1 MSVRVVDL
9 NNEEVK
15 EEQPPIEQVGDFLNS
30 KSVGVKQIEEETKE
44 KSEPIVDTTNEV
56 VEETREEKTE
66 EIKENVKEQPKR
78 QTQRDRINCPRCFKE
93 MSVKSYKYSHEQKCQ
108 GQLQDRPVK
117 PHAKPKAK
125 QTKPKQPPKP
135 PPEVYYSDSEEEE
148 EVLQPVIK
156 KKVKQPQPVNSV
168 NVLAQQYQLL
178 QQQMMQQKQERY
190 NKICQGMFAPRPR
203 KR

>member
-1 MSVRVVDL
+1 M
-9 NNEEVK
+9 
-15 EEQPPIEQVGDFLNS
+15 
-30 KSVGVKQIEEETKE
+30 
-44 KSEPIVDTTNEV
+44 
-56 VEETREEKTE
+56 
-66 EIKENVKEQPKR
+66 KEQPKR

-117 PHAKPKAK
+117 PHAKPKVK
-125 QTKPKQPPKP
+125 QTKPKHPPKP
-135 PPEVYYSDSEEEE
+135 PPEVYYSDSEEE

>member
-1 MSVRVVDL
+1 
-9 NNEEVK
+9 
-15 EEQPPIEQVGDFLNS
+15 
-30 KSVGVKQIEEETKE
+30 
-44 KSEPIVDTTNEV
+44 
-56 VEETREEKTE
+56 
-66 EIKENVKEQPKR
+66 
-78 QTQRDRINCPRCFKE
+78 

-135 PPEVYYSDSEEEE
+135 PPEVYYSDSEEEEE